1 MNIAI
6 CEDEQVIIDELKILL
21 SEFFSEKR
29 IDITVSAFL
38 TADEFLSS
46 KESFDLVLLDYCLP
60 DKTGMDVARSIRT
73 MNRKTSIVFIT
84 AYSEYVFESFE
95 VDTFRYLLKPIDR
108 EEFRK
113 MLSDFINSFERF
125 SRIEIPLENKT
136 VFANL
141 SEIMYIESS
150 GRYSTVRLVDTTYIS
165 TKPISAF
172 QADINSFRFFRTH
185 RTFLVNMKYIAAAEG
200 NTIILTNGERAV
212 ISRRNLSTFNKCY
225 MNFLKYY
232 DY

>member
-6 CEDEQVIIDELKILL
+6 CEDEQIIIDELEILL
-21 SEFFSEKR
+21 SDFFNEKR
-29 IDITVSAFL
+29 IDITVSTFL
-38 TADEFLSS
+38 TANEFLSS
-46 KESFDLVLLDYCLP
+46 NESFDLVLLDYQLP
-60 DKTGMDVARSIRT
+60 DMTGMDVARSIRSSS
-73 MNRKTSIVFIT
+73 RKTTVVFIT
-84 AYSEYVFESFE
+84 AFSEYVFESFE
-95 VDTFRYLLKPIDR
+95 VDTFRYLLKPIDSD
-108 EEFRK
+108 EFRK

-125 SRIEIPLENKT
+125 SRVEIPLEDKT

-150 GRYSTVRLVDTTYIS
+150 GRYSAIRLVDTTYTS

-172 QADINSFRFFRTH
+172 QAEINSFRFFRTH
-185 RTFLVNMKYIAAAEG
+185 RSFLVNMKYIAATEG
-200 NTIILTNGERAV
+200 NTIFLTNGEKAI